1 MPDSEVMTFTDPD
14 AFYANMRRER
24 VEGVV
29 TGRGEYR
36 AEFDAH

>member
-14 AFYANMRRER
+14 AYHAYIRRSR

-36 AEFDAH
+36 AELTGF